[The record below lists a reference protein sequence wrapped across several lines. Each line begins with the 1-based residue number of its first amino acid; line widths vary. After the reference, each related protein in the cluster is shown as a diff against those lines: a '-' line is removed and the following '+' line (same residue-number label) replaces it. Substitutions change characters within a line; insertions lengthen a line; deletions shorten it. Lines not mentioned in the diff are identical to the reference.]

1 MIQEDKIGI
10 GYGLMGLLQDD
21 ARFVTFN
28 GKAWILERTEKP
40 GLTGRLAI

>member
-1 MIQEDKIGI
+1 MIQDDKIGI
-10 GYGLMGLLQDD
+10 GYGLMGAFQDD
-21 ARFVTFN
+21 AGFVTFN

>member
-1 MIQEDKIGI
+1 MISEDRVGL
-10 GYGLMGLLQDD
+10 GYGLLGLLQDD

-28 GKAWILERTEKP
+28 GQAWVLERTEKP